1 MRYLH
6 IWGCLAHILKGK
18 SDKLEPKTKVYLF
31 VGYLPKTKVYL
42 FVGYLK
48 ETKHDSFYN
57 LNNKLFVCTKDKIL
71 RNDYMNNFTPKS
83 RVVLVEMS

>member
-31 VGYLPKTKVYL
+31 VGYL
-42 FVGYLK
+42 K

-57 LNNKLFVCTKDKIL
+57 LNNKLFVCTKVKIL